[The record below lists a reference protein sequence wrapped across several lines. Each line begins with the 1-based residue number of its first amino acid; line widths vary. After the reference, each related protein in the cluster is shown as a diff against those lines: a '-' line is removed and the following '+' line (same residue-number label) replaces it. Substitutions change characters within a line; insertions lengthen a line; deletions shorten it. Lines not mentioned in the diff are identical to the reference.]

1 MDLDLRIKLIITGLL
16 VVSLAGIYFIFSQRT
31 TNKPNTIVEN
41 PPPVTTAPTPVP
53 TATPRPSGSPQVVGQ
68 NPSYRQNLPNT
79 AFPTYLVGVF
89 ALSGAVTG
97 FFLRKFPQ

>member
-1 MDLDLRIKLIITGLL
+1 MDLDLRIKLLIAGLL
-16 VVSLAGIYFIFSQRT
+16 VISLTGIYLLFSQRT
-31 TNKPNTIVEN
+31 TPNRQEVGTQ
-41 PPPVTTAPTPVP
+41 PVVQSTPTPS
-53 TATPRPSGSPQVVGQ
+53 PSGPPQVVGQ
-68 NPSYRQNLPNT
+68 NQNFNQNLPRT